1 MDNEPL
7 TITIPFQYYEKLK
20 KYEFAIENIKKD
32 HPYLAITKIESKCG
46 FSEIYDVANF
56 DKINGVIVSNYKA
69 ALKHNDEL
77 FAENLKLKYEK
88 TSIWQLLKKKLSL

>member
-1 MDNEPL
+1 MNNEPL

-32 HPYLAITKIESKCG
+32 HPFLVITKIESKCG
-46 FSEIYDVANF
+46 FSEIYDVANL
-56 DKINGVIVSNYKA
+56 DKINSVIVANYKS
-69 ALKHNDEL
+69 ALENNDEL

-88 TSIWQLLKKKLSL
+88 TSLWQLLKKKLSL